1 MNTQSRHA
9 RRHLEIDQLDTAI
22 VTLAGRIN
30 AATYE
35 LLVLIREF
43 DERGGFLK
51 WSLHSCVEWLHWR
64 CDLSPT
70 TAREKVR
77 VAHALK
83 DLPEISS
90 AFQRGALSYSKVR
103 ALTRVA
109 TPLNEATLVDFA
121 RTTTAARVEERCRQM
136 RNATA
141 ASVDDANRAHARR
154 GLSVWRNAARGTVT
168 LTVEL
173 PLEEGELVVQALD
186 KAMAESGA
194 EGPEF
199 EATSYAARQ
208 ADALVDLG
216 RAYLSGTPGEG
227 GAADAYQVL
236 VHVDAKALAGEDGRS
251 DLPVETVRRLSCDGS
266 VVTLAVDGKGEP
278 LNIGRKRRTIPAAI
292 RRALHARDRHCRFP
306 GCTHGRYVEAHHV
319 THWSRGGET
328 NLEGLVLLCTRHH
341 RLLHEGG
348 YEMRRDVNGECYFR
362 RADGRVVPAMGYRSE
377 DRVDDDVDAAD
388 RIPASWGA
396 SAEARSEAG
405 VEAPTYEG
413 VRETPA
419 RYPVTWDASAE
430 ADRSQQCGMTG
441 RARP

>member
-1 MNTQSRHA
+1 MNTPNNHA
-9 RRHLEIDQLDTAI
+9 GRHLEIEQLDKAI
-22 VTLAGRIN
+22 ITLAARIN

-64 CDLSPT
+64 CDFSPT

-83 DLPEISS
+83 DLPEISA
-90 AFQRGALSYSKVR
+90 AFESGALSYSKVR

-109 TPLNEATLVDFA
+109 NPLNEAALVDFA
-121 RTTTAARVEERCRQM
+121 RTTTAARVEDRCRQM
-136 RNATA
+136 RNGTA
-141 ASVDDANRAHARR
+141 ASVDDANRAYARR
-154 GLSVWRNAARGTVT
+154 GLSLWRNAARGTVT

-186 KAMAESGA
+186 KAMADTNA

-227 GAADAYQVL
+227 GTADAYQVL

-266 VVTLAVDGKGEP
+266 VVTLEVDGKGEP
-278 LNIGRKRRTIPAAI
+278 LNIGRKRRTITPAI

-306 GCTHGRYVEAHHV
+306 GCTHWRYVEAHHV
-319 THWSRGGET
+319 THWGRGGET
-328 NLEGLVLLCTRHH
+328 KLEELVLLCTRHH

-348 YEMRRDVNGECYFR
+348 YEMRRDVNGEWYFR
-362 RADGRVVPAMGYRSE
+362 RADGRVIPAMGYRIE
-377 DRVDDDVDAAD
+377 DMVDDVVETAERLAE
-388 RIPASWGA
+388 SMGA
-396 SAEARSEAG
+396 SAEARSGTSRES
-405 VEAPTYEG
+405 PTCEG

-419 RYPVTWDASAE
+419 RYSVTLGASAE
-430 ADRSQQCGMTG
+430 AVCRSTRICPT
-441 RARP
+441 A